1 LPVHVVD
8 VIVSCETGV
17 LLGDELSEALGVRT
31 NGTAQSPLRR
41 NKFLQTEAVRNAALT
56 ACGQMLATSS
66 ADVETF
72 LRERC
77 TPFTK
82 AVVKP
87 VEGAGSDG
95 VSICNSAD
103 EVRAAF
109 AALEGTKNVLGL
121 TNYAVLLQE
130 YLCGDEYVVDTVSRN
145 GVHKCVAIW
154 KYDKRKFNN
163 SPVVYFGMRLL
174 PVDAEPR
181 LQEMVTYTFA
191 VLDALAIKNSCCHS
205 EIKLETRGPVL
216 IEVNCRIHGGEGTW
230 APMAE
235 AAMGYSAVTAVID
248 AHLDPGAFAAL
259 PTVPCNF
266 AAHAMEAKLR
276 SGVEGTLTAIDEDK
290 MQTIRTLSSYRSE
303 MLSFSVGKSI
313 AKTIDAVTASGNIN
327 LVNENLAQL
336 QADYAALHALVEQG
350 LFTAVPEEQ
359 HVQLELLRSH
369 TGSRVASPPTPRY
382 EP

>member
-1 LPVHVVD
+1 
-8 VIVSCETGV
+8 
-17 LLGDELSEALGVRT
+17 
-31 NGTAQSPLRR
+31 
-41 NKFLQTEAVRNAALT
+41 
-56 ACGQMLATSS
+56 M
-66 ADVETF
+66 
-72 LRERC
+72 
-77 TPFTK
+77 
-82 AVVKP
+82 
-87 VEGAGSDG
+87 
-95 VSICNSAD
+95 
-103 EVRAAF
+103 
-109 AALEGTKNVLGL
+109 
-121 TNYAVLLQE
+121 
-130 YLCGDEYVVDTVSRN
+130 
-145 GVHKCVAIW
+145 HKCVAIW

-163 SPVVYFGMRLL
+163 SAVVYFGMRLL

-181 LQEMVTYTFA
+181 VRHVPPCVAILLAVRGGCLAPCMSWTKYCAARTPCHPSLAGRCTVRLATLAACPSSLTMSRVAVPSLRCPLRPVSQLQEMVTYTFA